1 MTQKQSK
8 KRTPTVFRSM
18 KEFKEHYIPNAYEKE
33 QLERKRRDLEDL
45 GGTMAQ
51 DYLEKVKRELERP
64 D

>member
-1 MTQKQSK
+1 MTAKSTRKRAQK
-8 KRTPTVFRSM
+8 VFHSM

-33 QLERKRRDLEDL
+33 QLEKKRRDLEDL